1 MKKKS
6 GKALRNENRAL
17 KGRTS
22 KLQQQP
28 EKITVEN
35 EKAQAAEYA
44 RIKTVIG
51 NLDAGIFL
59 LSLGGHII
67 FADNQIASILG
78 CAHSEIIGKEYLAFV
93 FPEEQEKAKKDL
105 SNLLSADVEALK
117 IVRKLIRGDGQ
128 PFWGQILG
136 KLVKSSAGNPEFL
149 VFMVTDIS
157 LNKKIENDLQ
167 ETESRFK
174 AIFNTAQVGMF
185 RSRISSGLLLDA
197 NDKLAQMF
205 LFSSKEELIQSGS
218 FTRDFYV
225 DPAQRERIVAT
236 AIANGGIINNVE
248 IELWRRNKTKIWV
261 LCSGTYSFD
270 KDLIDGVL
278 IDITDRKNAEKAIR
292 EKEKRLSGIFRAV
305 PVGLGIVF
313 QRHFTEVNEQIC
325 QMSGYSREELLGH
338 STEMLYL
345 SRDDYEKIGSLL
357 YSMLAKN
364 GTASIEA
371 QWRHKSGRPVDILLN
386 LAPLDPGNPDSGI
399 AVSIL
404 DLTQRKRSESERER
418 LENLLR
424 QAQKME
430 VIGRFAGGIA
440 HDFGNLLSPIAGYAS
455 LLSFDIPEPDPKHV
469 LIKQIINTATK
480 AKMLI
485 QQLLMFS
492 RQQPVEKSAIDLK
505 QMINN
510 LLAMLQP
517 AIPENICVSCQF
529 DLPLS
534 PIIGDTM
541 QVEQV
546 FLNLIVNAK
555 DAMPSGGTITI
566 GLEETLISEPLPQ
579 FTPIPLEP
587 GQYILLT
594 VKDSGTGIPT
604 EILPKIFEPFFS
616 TKKAGKGTGLGLSIV
631 YEIVEKH
638 CGSIQVQSEIG
649 RGTTFKVYFP
659 VFGNADKTEILRH
672 KEPGA

>member
-1 MKKKS
+1 MKKGNK
-6 GKALRNENRAL
+6 KALEKENLDL
-17 KGRTS
+17 KIRIS
-22 KLQQQP
+22 ELQHQFK
-28 EKITVEN
+28 KITTEK
-35 EKAQAAEYA
+35 EKALIAEHS
-44 RIKTVIG
+44 RLETVIG

-59 LSLGGHII
+59 LSLDGHII

-78 CAHSEIIGKEYLAFV
+78 CTHSEIIGMEYLSFV

-105 SNLLSADVEALK
+105 S
-117 IVRKLIRGDGQ
+117 DG
-128 PFWGQILG
+128 L
-136 KLVKSSAGNPEFL
+136 
-149 VFMVTDIS
+149 
-157 LNKKIENDLQ
+157 
-167 ETESRFK
+167 
-174 AIFNTAQVGMF
+174 
-185 RSRISSGLLLDA
+185 
-197 NDKLAQMF
+197 
-205 LFSSKEELIQSGS
+205 
-218 FTRDFYV
+218 
-225 DPAQRERIVAT
+225 
-236 AIANGGIINNVE
+236 
-248 IELWRRNKTKIWV
+248 
-261 LCSGTYSFD
+261 
-270 KDLIDGVL
+270 L

-345 SRDDYEKIGSLL
+345 SRDDFDKTGSIL
-357 YSMLAKN
+357 YSMLEKN
-364 GTASIEA
+364 GTASIET
-371 QWRHKSGRPVDILLN
+371 QWRHKSGRPVDVLLN
-386 LAPLDPGNPDSGI
+386 LAPLDPGKSDSGI

-455 LLSFDIPEPDPKHV
+455 LLAIDIPESDPKHL
-469 LIKQIINTATK
+469 LIRQIINTAMK

-492 RQQPVEKSAIDLK
+492 RQQPVEKSAIDLE

-510 LLAMLQP
+510 LLTMLQP
-517 AIPENICVSCQF
+517 AVPENIRISCQF
-529 DLPLS
+529 ALPLS

-555 DAMPSGGTITI
+555 DAMPAGGTITI
-566 GLEETLISEPLPQ
+566 GLEEALISEPLSQ
-579 FTPIPLEP
+579 FTPIPLQP

-594 VKDSGTGIPT
+594 VKDSGTGIPM

-638 CGSIQVQSEIG
+638 GGSIQVQSEIG
-649 RGTTFKVYFP
+649 KGTTFKVYFP
-659 VFGNADKTEILRH
+659 IFADANKTEI
-672 KEPGA
+672 